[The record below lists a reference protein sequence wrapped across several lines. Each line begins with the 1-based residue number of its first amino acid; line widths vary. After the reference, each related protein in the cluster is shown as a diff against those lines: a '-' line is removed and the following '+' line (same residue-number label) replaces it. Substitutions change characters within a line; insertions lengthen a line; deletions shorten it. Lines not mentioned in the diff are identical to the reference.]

1 MILDYIPEKKIIMTR
16 MIKINFFLI
25 DVNPIIL
32 SLNFKIK
39 YERNLKRSN
48 VHRASN
54 HQMYPFE
61 PLADQWEITQF
72 VNLSNGQ

>member
-1 MILDYIPEKKIIMTR
+1 MTR

-54 HQMYPFE
+54 HQMYRFE
-61 PLADQWEITQF
+61 PLTDQRKEINS
-72 VNLSNGQ
+72 VCKSLKW